1 MAFGTGVALQHAM
14 QPDLDAENASA
25 STAFGPKPRASHSW
39 HRGGAPAQGESPS
52 SDWWKQRWQEKWDQS
67 PPPLERKHIK
77 WPKDPSSQPSSSPSE
92 SDDDGAP
99 SSGSGSGSG
108 SSGSGSSDSDSSG
121 SLTSD
126 ESAVVTLT
134 NQERAK
140 AGCSAL
146 KVDDRLV
153 AAARKHS
160 ADMAANNY
168 FSHDSRDGTD
178 PFERMRAAGYP
189 NPAAENIAMGYSSP
203 EAVMKGWMNSPGHR
217 RNILDCSLR
226 TIGVGVAKSP
236 RGPYWTQ
243 DFGR

>member
-1 MAFGTGVALQHAM
+1 
-14 QPDLDAENASA
+14 
-25 STAFGPKPRASHSW
+25 AFGPNPHASRTW

-52 SDWWKQRWQEKWDQS
+52 SDWWKRQWQDEWDQS

-77 WPKDPSSQPSSSPSE
+77 WPTPPSGAPPGAPPAARG
-92 SDDDGAP
+92 DDGGAP
-99 SSGSGSGSG
+99 SSGSGSDSSGSG
-108 SSGSGSSDSDSSG
+108 SSGSGSSG

-126 ESAVVTLT
+126 ESAVVKLT

-153 AAARKHS
+153 TAARKHS
-160 ADMAANNY
+160 EDMAANNY
-168 FSHDSRDGTD
+168 FSHNSQNGDD
-178 PFERMRAAGYP
+178 PFERMKAAGYP

-203 EAVMKGWMNSPGHR
+203 EAVMEGWMNSSGHR